1 MSFSLRICK
10 NPTTDLLRDTF
21 KATPVNP
28 PESSVQPLLVFA
40 LKPGGS
46 AQKRG
51 HFQHLLAD
59 DAPLQLEVSQNRVSD
74 TALERTQ
81 SVDLDFGINIM
92 EALLKGFKI
101 DAAPVNAALKNARQ
115 ISFSFTNI
123 YRHSIDINQL
133 GKQLIGRH
141 LDIQN
146 PALSIFTDPTD
157 PWQMLLVTDVLV
169 SNEIAI
175 NAEKSTDGSLDINL
189 EALQA
194 YITGANLKVKAS
206 KKQGDTIVFEGEE
219 QLTFAFSCVRVIV
232 EAGTGRLGLGET
244 INPRSGR
251 GGEYESAR
259 EVTAPVEYAELDED
273 ARRPGF
279 FSFEEA

>member
-1 MSFSLRICK
+1 MPFSLRICK

-40 LKPGGS
+40 LGS
-46 AQKRG
+46 DGKAQKRG
-51 HFQHLLAD
+51 QFQHLLAD
-59 DAPLQLEVSQNRVSD
+59 DAPLQLEILKNRVSD

-81 SVDLDFGINIM
+81 AVDVNFGVNIM

-101 DAAPVNAALKNARQ
+101 DAAPVNAALKNARE

-123 YRHSIDINQL
+123 YRHAIDINQL
-133 GKQLIGRH
+133 GKELIGRH

-146 PALSIFTDPTD
+146 PALSIFTDPTN

-169 SNEIAI
+169 SNELAI
-175 NAEKSTDGSLDINL
+175 NAEKSSEGSLELDLTAL
-189 EALQA
+189 EA
-194 YITGANLKVKAS
+194 YIAGANLKVKAN
-206 KKQGDTIVFEGEE
+206 KKQGSTIVFEGEE
-219 QLTFAFSCVRVIV
+219 QLTFAFSCVRVTV

-244 INPRSGR
+244 INPRSGDR
-251 GGEYESAR
+251 KGFESTR
-259 EVTAPVEYAELDED
+259 EVTVPVEFAELDDD

-279 FSFEEA
+279 FSFED